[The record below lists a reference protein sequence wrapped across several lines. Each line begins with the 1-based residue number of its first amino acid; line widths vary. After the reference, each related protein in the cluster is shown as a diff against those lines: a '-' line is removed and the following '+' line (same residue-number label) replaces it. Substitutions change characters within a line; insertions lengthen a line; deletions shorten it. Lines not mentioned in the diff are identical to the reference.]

1 MKQIVCTILLPC
13 RSLQIELTYVNNL
26 FKAFLCAAV
35 KSKGFYSYFSK
46 LFIFLFDAVID
57 KVKKN
62 NEFVMFY
69 FTRLSRPCLLLQ
81 AGIKKIVYLTS
92 QLHEFLFA
100 IQI

>member
-57 KVKKN
+57 KVKKITSL
-62 NEFVMFY
+62 Y
-69 FTRLSRPCLLLQ
+69 CSTLHD
-81 AGIKKIVYLTS
+81 YLAPVCYCK
-92 QLHEFLFA
+92 LG
-100 IQI
+100 

>member
-13 RSLQIELTYVNNL
+13 RSLQTELTDVNNL

-57 KVKKN
+57 KVKK
-62 NEFVMFY
+62 
-69 FTRLSRPCLLLQ
+69 
-81 AGIKKIVYLTS
+81 ITS
-92 QLHEFLFA
+92 L
-100 IQI
+100 